1 VSRTSRRART
11 ALLLT
16 MAAVG
21 AGCEYFRDSPEQ
33 ELANRRWRECAA
45 GLHDVRLERV
55 DVDGRIRFSYVGR
68 YEADRVVECLVAA
81 GRDGHRLPDPT
92 PSASAGK

>member
-1 VSRTSRRART
+1 MSRTPRRAR
-11 ALLLT
+11 AAVLLL
-16 MAAVG
+16 AVVG

-33 ELANRRWRECAA
+33 ELANQRWRECVA
-45 GLHDVRLERV
+45 GLHDVKLERV

-92 PSASAGK
+92 PSASPGK